1 MVRLMGL
8 PSRRQGRVIVN
19 SAAEV
24 RVVDGGLVRWCVG
37 VDASAA
43 IKPVPDGCPVSMLFA
58 SHWAI
63 CRVACAKPRP
73 HLCMNTYEF

>member
-1 MVRLMGL
+1 M
-8 PSRRQGRVIVN
+8 I
-19 SAAEV
+19 
-24 RVVDGGLVRWCVG
+24 DGGLVRWCVG

-63 CRVACAKPRP
+63 CRVARAEPRP

>member
-1 MVRLMGL
+1 MSGCKNC
-8 PSRRQGRVIVN
+8 RVEDKDAQSIE
-19 SAAEV
+19 STAEV
-24 RVVDGGLVRWCVG
+24 RVIDGGLVRWCVG

-63 CRVACAKPRP
+63 CRVARAEPRP